1 MINVTIK
8 IKSNLSNNLAMIN
21 TCRIHIL
28 KYINH
33 IKSRFL
39 NDIRK
44 PAFVYFSEI
53 YTDKSNSFPLQ
64 YWQPIFLIRP
74 LEVQI

>member
-8 IKSNLSNNLAMIN
+8 IKSNLSNNLAKIN

-44 PAFVYFSEI
+44 PAFVYFYVE
-53 YTDKSNSFPLQ
+53 
-64 YWQPIFLIRP
+64 LI
-74 LEVQI
+74 